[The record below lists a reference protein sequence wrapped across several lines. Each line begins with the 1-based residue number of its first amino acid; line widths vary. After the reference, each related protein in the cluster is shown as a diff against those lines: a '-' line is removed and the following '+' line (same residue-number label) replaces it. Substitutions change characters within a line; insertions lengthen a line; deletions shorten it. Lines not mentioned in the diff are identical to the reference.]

1 MAETRAVTLRAKQ
14 IRRPNYRYMGFV
26 TFQDQAGQR
35 LRLPMPGTVAQWLET
50 GSRYRLTLLKEE
62 RPGFDDYILG
72 GTAPIW
78 PLFQRTYTLERRS
91 PKSGQILYRYRLLA
105 REARY
110 EKDYEAIVDLEQYHY
125 ASDEE
130 ILATW
135 YCERCHIYLSAN
147 ARPTCPECGDLAR
160 FHDLKSATRA
170 SRFLVIHLLEREPY
184 EPEVVAYVRVDPPV
198 PLLSRRLPDG
208 SGEPHMRER
217 IFPPEWFAHP
227 FRPREDVPPE
237 EWWREQ
243 GWALQRT
250 RSPVSRLA
258 RVVVHPDYRVDGL
271 GRQCL
276 QAMVDWVQERWIP
289 EMREEKQAIETIAMM
304 ARYNPFLE
312 RFGFTYL
319 FDSRSGRPVLYFP
332 LSDTARQAIQ
342 TFLETDPLAREHGG
356 RLYHPRFQPVD
367 PLDGPIRL
375 QEVTKSYTNRLTL
388 EHLSEP
394 VRALLEAFGVRQRL
408 IQKTVV
414 REASATLEP
423 GSVTV
428 LVGASGS
435 GKTTLLRLLI
445 GAATDQPD
453 PLYQPDSGQVILPGN
468 AQVQAFLPGELEPD
482 YGDLPIVEALF
493 RITGDEGLAVEVLN
507 YSGISDAVFYRA
519 TFREL
524 STGQKERAR
533 IAWLVAHR
541 PNLLL
546 VDEFTA
552 HLDPTTAIRVARKL
566 AQLARE
572 KGLTLILVTHRPEVL
587 KVLEP
592 DRLFMVGYGTFF
604 EPGALPERGFRV
616 LEPYATYLV
625 EGKKSWELRR
635 RPTRIRGRVGVI
647 SGDRVLGTV
656 ELRDVHGPFQL
667 EELQEHWDKHLADQA
682 FLERYARGD
691 PLYAWEVTRPQ
702 KFVTPV
708 PVRIKPGHQTWVRL
722 EPARSASTPEQPN
735 QERSA
740 PESTKESTE
749 E

>member
-1 MAETRAVTLRAKQ
+1 MAEPRTAYLRARQ
-14 IRRPNYRYMGFV
+14 IRRHNYRYMGFV
-26 TFQDQAGQR
+26 TFETEDGTTVQV
-35 LRLPMPGTVAQWLET
+35 PMPGTVAQWLQKD
-50 GSRYRLTLLKEE
+50 RPYRITLEKQGDRL
-62 RPGFDDYILG
+62 GFDDYRLDG
-72 GTAPIW
+72 DVPIW
-78 PLFQRTYTLERRS
+78 PLFRRTYTLERTS
-91 PKSGQILYRYRLLA
+91 PKTGRPLYRYRLLA

-135 YCERCHIYLSAN
+135 YCERCRRYLSAN
-147 ARPTCPECGDLAR
+147 SRPTCPDCGGLAR

-170 SRFLVIHLLEREPY
+170 SRFLVVHLLDRQPY

-208 SGEPHMRER
+208 NAETHMRER
-217 IFPPEWFAHP
+217 IFPPEWFSHP
-227 FRPREDVPPE
+227 FRPREDVDPE
-237 EWWREQ
+237 DWWQEQ
-243 GWALQRT
+243 GRVLQRSY
-250 RSPVSRLA
+250 SPVSRLA

-289 EMREEKQAIETIAMM
+289 EMRVPKEAVETIAMM

-312 RFGFTYL
+312 RFGFVYL
-319 FDSRSGRPVLYFP
+319 FDSRSGRPVLYYP
-332 LSDTARQAIQ
+332 LSDTAREAIH

-356 RLYHPRFQPVD
+356 RLYRPRFQAVE

-375 QEVTKSYTNRLTL
+375 QDVTKSYTNLLTL

-394 VRALLEAFGVRQRL
+394 VRTLLEAFGVRQRL

-414 REASATLEP
+414 RRASAELPP
-423 GSVTV
+423 GTV
-428 LVGASGS
+428 IALVGASGS
-435 GKTTLLRLLI
+435 GKTTLLRLLY
-445 GAATDQPD
+445 GAAVDHPD
-453 PLYQPDSGQVILPGN
+453 PLYRPDQGSIEMPSNV
-468 AQVQAFLPGELEPD
+468 QVQAFLPGELEPD
-482 YGDLPIVEALF
+482 YGDLPIAEALY

-507 YSGISDAVFYRA
+507 YAGISDAVFYRA
-519 TFREL
+519 PFREL

-546 VDEFTA
+546 IDEFTA
-552 HLDPTTAIRVARKL
+552 HLDPTTAIRVARKM

-572 KGLTLILVTHRPEVL
+572 KGLTLILVTHRAEVL
-587 KVLEP
+587 AALEP

-604 EPGALPERGFRV
+604 EPRALPDRGFRV

-625 EGKKSWELRR
+625 EGKKTWELRR
-635 RPTRIRGRVGVI
+635 YPTHIRERVGVI
-647 SGDRVLGTV
+647 SGDQLLGTV
-656 ELRDVHGPFQL
+656 EIRDVHGPFSL
-667 EELQEHWDKHLADQA
+667 EELREHQDKHLADYA

-691 PLYAWEVTRPQ
+691 RLYAWEVAEPH
-702 KFVTPV
+702 KFHEPV
-708 PVRIKPGHQTWVRL
+708 KVAIKPGHQTWIRI
-722 EPARSASTPEQPN
+722 EPEEESPDREGSAEQ
-735 QERSA
+735 
-740 PESTKESTE
+740 
-749 E
+749 